1 MGAAVQAAG
10 RGAVA
15 RLWAV
20 PGAVSATPLT
30 VIGLPLI
37 PAVTATAAAAT
48 AANRRRWG
56 KFL

>member
-1 MGAAVQAAG
+1 MGAAVQAVG

-37 PAVTATAAAAT
+37 PAAT